1 MTTMKAIHVEHLGGP
16 EVLQY
21 VDVPKP
27 TPGPGEVLLQVE
39 AASVNY
45 ADTMQRRGV
54 YSHGPRP
61 PFIPGLEVAGRVVE
75 LGEGVDS
82 VQEGQRVMTFVGR
95 NGYAEFVAVP
105 AHILM
110 PVPEGFSVEEAAAFP
125 IVFATAYFALKPYG
139 RLQEGE
145 SVLIHAAG
153 GGVGTAAVQL
163 AKRLGARVF
172 ATASSDEK
180 LRRVRE
186 LGADELINY
195 RTHDFTE
202 VVRQITGGW
211 GVDLILE
218 TVGGDVFEKSFDALA
233 PFGRLVTYGAASGQ
247 VGTVN
252 ARQLILNNII
262 VAGVNLNLLA
272 RSRQMAS
279 GMSELM
285 QLIQGTNIRPIIGH
299 RFELSQAA
307 DAHRLLE
314 SRDSFGKIVLKPSR
328 QSAAASGQ

>member
-1 MTTMKAIHVEHLGGP
+1 MSTMKVIHIEQLGGP

-21 VDVPKP
+21 TDVPRP
-27 TPGPGEVLLQVE
+27 RPGAGEALVQVE
-39 AASVNY
+39 VASVNY
-45 ADTMQRRGV
+45 ADTMQRRGL
-54 YSHGPRP
+54 YPGGPQP

-75 LGEGVDS
+75 LGGGVNS

-95 NGYAEFVAVP
+95 NGYAEFVTVP

-172 ATASSDEK
+172 ATASSDDK
-180 LRRVRE
+180 LQRVRE

-202 VVRQITGGW
+202 VVRQITGGR

-218 TVGGDVFEKSFDALA
+218 TVGSEVFEKSFDALA
-233 PFGRLVTYGAASGQ
+233 PFGRLVTYGAASGK
-247 VGTVN
+247 VGMAD
-252 ARQLILNNII
+252 ARRIILNNIT

-272 RSRQMAS
+272 RSRQMAG
-279 GMSELM
+279 GMSELL

-299 RFELSQAA
+299 RFALSQAA

-314 SRDSFGKIVLKPSR
+314 SRDSFGKIVLKPGS
-328 QSAAASGQ
+328 S

>member
-1 MTTMKAIHVEHLGGP
+1 MKAIHVEQLGGP
-16 EVLQY
+16 EVLHY
-21 VDVPKP
+21 KEVAKP
-27 TPGPGEVLLQVE
+27 APAAGEVLLQVE
-39 AASVNY
+39 VASVNY
-45 ADTMQRRGV
+45 ADTMQRRGL
-54 YSHGPRP
+54 YPHGPQP

-110 PVPEGFSVEEAAAFP
+110 PVPEGFSIEEAAAFP

-139 RLQEGE
+139 RLQAGE

-172 ATASSDEK
+172 ATASSDDK
-180 LRRVRE
+180 LQRVRE

-195 RTHDFTE
+195 KTHDFTE
-202 VVRQITGGW
+202 VIRQITGGR

-218 TVGGDVFEKSFDALA
+218 TVGGEVFEKSFDALA
-233 PFGRLVTYGAASGQ
+233 PFGRLVTYGSASGQ
-247 VGTVN
+247 MASVAT
-252 ARQLILNNII
+252 RRLILNNIT

-272 RSRQMAS
+272 RSRQMAG
-279 GMSELM
+279 GMGELL

-299 RFELSQAA
+299 RFELNQAA

-314 SRDSFGKIVLKPSR
+314 SRDSFGKIVLKPV
-328 QSAAASGQ
+328 